1 MSNVSGFLVNA
12 SPTAT
17 DLVGEWMDE
26 ILVRQGKSANLGS
39 TLFGLMSRLPAE
51 RTDNTIYNWWERN
64 PVRRSF
70 YINNA
75 GAAYDDT
82 TATIVVDD
90 GASTPGA
97 AVWQVLNKDAFLIS
111 DVSGEIIRVTADP
124 SSNSIAIERG
134 RSGTTAAASGVANNA
149 LWTLISTAKAE
160 GADPVKA
167 SYEQPEYL
175 TNYIQTFN
183 STVFLANSLK
193 NNVLR
198 TDKEGAVNQLISQQ
212 LEKIAN
218 DIEFQFLIGGKGQE
232 TGSSN
237 GNSNALVYTTGGL
250 KAALDAASAAD
261 SSLIPNILSGNGSSG
276 NTLKSVKDWLS
287 TFMTN
292 GSDTKLALCGPKA
305 YAAFS
310 DYANT
315 AAGGFRIMNNEGNVF
330 GMNIT
335 NIQTPFGELSLAMH
349 PLLKN
354 AVAFNDWMFVV
365 DLQLIA
371 MKVQEELLY
380 EDNIQLPG
388 QDSYKGQFRAKLG
401 LKQKFAG
408 AFGYAKNLELITA

>member
-1 MSNVSGFLVNA
+1 MGNVSGFLVNA
-12 SPTAT
+12 SAT
-17 DLVGEWMDE
+17 SSDLVGEWMDE

-39 TLFGLMSRLPAE
+39 TLLGLMSRLPAE

-75 GAAYDDT
+75 GAAYDET
-82 TATIVVDD
+82 TTSIVVDD
-90 GASTPGA
+90 GASSPGT

-124 SSNSIAIERG
+124 ETNTLTVARG
-134 RSGTTAAASGVANNA
+134 VNGTTAAATGVANNA
-149 LWTLISTAKAE
+149 LWTLISTAKDE

-175 TNYIQTFN
+175 TNHIQTFN

-198 TDKEGAVNQLISQQ
+198 TDKEGQVNQLISQQ

-218 DIEFQFLIGGKGQE
+218 DIEFQFLVGGKGQE
-232 TGSSN
+232 TGTN
-237 GNSNALVYTTGGL
+237 GKVYTTGGL
-250 KAALDAASAAD
+250 KAALDAAAAAD
-261 SSLIPNILSGNGSSG
+261 TTLTANILAGNGSSG
-276 NTLKSVKDWLS
+276 NTLKSVKDWMS
-287 TFMTN
+287 SFMTN

-305 YAAFS
+305 YSAIS

>member
-1 MSNVSGFLVNA
+1 MGNVSGFLVNA
-12 SPTAT
+12 SAT
-17 DLVGEWMDE
+17 SSDLVGEWMDE

-75 GAAYDDT
+75 GAAYDET
-82 TATIVVDD
+82 TTSIVVDD
-90 GASTPGA
+90 GASSPGT

-124 SSNSIAIERG
+124 ESNTLAVARG
-134 RSGTTAAASGVANNA
+134 VNGTTAAASGVANNA
-149 LWTLISTAKAE
+149 LWTLISTAKDE

-198 TDKEGAVNQLISQQ
+198 TDKEGQVNQLISQQ

-218 DIEFQFLIGGKGQE
+218 DIEFQFLVGGKGQE
-232 TGSSN
+232 TGTN
-237 GNSNALVYTTGGL
+237 GSKVYTTGGL

-261 SSLIPNILSGNGSSG
+261 TTLTANILTGNGSSG
-276 NTLKSVKDWLS
+276 NTLKSVKDWMS
-287 TFMTN
+287 SFMTN

-305 YAAFS
+305 YSAIS